1 MTLKELTS
9 IIKESIVDLRRKR
22 GNGYDI
28 PIRVGSKVVMDDGK
42 RLTVDMV
49 NSDWLGIW
57 FWGTDQDGKDGQH
70 RRANIVRVEKTN
82 DESVKN
88 ALKSIIRESLEEIKV
103 ETEKSV
109 HETMVS
115 LSKFVK
121 EYNKNFSIKKSKKGH
136 YEMCGCL
143 PHHIEIGPMYQDNF
157 EVVYFKDNSDRE
169 KKMNLDA
176 KGVKDFIKEK
186 LESKEGNY
194 VKKAYNKASKNS
206 EDVVKKESELPETKT
221 NPIKNLTDKK
231 NDNKDYTEV
240 SVKKEQDL
248 PDKPMAEV
256 GKLSKLSDHP
266 KAGDKVKYTYPKQT
280 KAEKTHLM
288 KGGKGKELKLPETKI
303 KKK

>member
-9 IIKESIVDLRRKR
+9 IIKESIIDLRKSSNKR
-22 GNGYDI
+22 
-28 PIRVGSKVVMDDGK
+28 S
-42 RLTVDMV
+42 VDMKNTNTNADSTI
-49 NSDWLGIW
+49 NS
-57 FWGTDQDGKDGQH
+57 
-70 RRANIVRVEKTN
+70 
-82 DESVKN
+82 
-88 ALKSIIRESLEEIKV
+88 LKSIIRESLEEIKV

-121 EYNKNFSIKKSKKGH
+121 EHNKNFSIKKSKKGF

-143 PHHIEIGPMYQDNF
+143 PHHIEIRPMYQDNF

-240 SVKKEQDL
+240 SGKKEQDL

-288 KGGKGKELKLPETKI
+288 TGGKGKELKLPETKI